1 MIEKITIT
9 NPDDLIIYWWNDVK
23 TLKNKKIF
31 TFKPGINIIVG
42 KNASGKSTLLKLIAR
57 HFHCEQGGISYLTNQ
72 SIHELFG
79 FKEKKKYKGYKITH
93 DGQPVGYYSPDKEI
107 GVHGSAFDDDFMH
120 EGIESLFTRDF
131 SQGQK
136 TIRNI
141 SNITKKL
148 STTNEIKCSMNKDSV
163 NDYWVKK
170 IDNAYELLNRGKT
183 LKLSKKTILLDEPER
198 SLDLENELAFF
209 SILEKIKDKYQII
222 IATHS
227 PYAFF
232 ISDAHYIEITR
243 GYRNSIKKQIKEKIH
258 GG

>member
-9 NPDDLIIYWWNDVK
+9 NPDDIIIEWWKDVK

-72 SIHELFG
+72 SMYELFG
-79 FKEKKKYKGYKITH
+79 FNEEKTYKGYKIIH
-93 DGQPVGYYSPDKEI
+93 DGQPVGYYSPDKTI
-107 GVHGSAFDDDFMH
+107 GLHGSAFDDDFIH
-120 EGIESLFTRDF
+120 EGIESLFTSNA

-136 TIRNI
+136 TIKNI

-148 STTNEIKCSMNKDSV
+148 SSTNEIKCSLSKNSV
-163 NDYWVKK
+163 NDVWVKK
-170 IDNAYELLNRGKT
+170 IDKSYELLNQGKT
-183 LKLSKKTILLDEPER
+183 LKPSQKTILLDEPER

-232 ISDAHYIEITR
+232 LSDAHYIEITR
-243 GYRNSIKKQIKEKIH
+243 GYRNLIKKQIKEKII
-258 GG
+258 

>member
-1 MIEKITIT
+1 MLERLTISD
-9 NPDDLIIYWWNDVK
+9 PDDIIVEWWNDVK

-31 TFKPGINIIVG
+31 TFKPGINIVIG
-42 KNASGKSTLLKLIAR
+42 KNASGKSTLLTFLAR
-57 HFHCEQGGISYLTNQ
+57 HFHCEQGGISYLTNH

-79 FKEKKKYKGYKITH
+79 FNEKKTYKGYKITH

-107 GVHGSAFDDDFMH
+107 GIYGGSFDDDFMH
-120 EGIESLFTRDF
+120 EGIESLFTRQI

-148 STTNEIKCSMNKDSV
+148 SVTNEIKCSMNKNSV
-163 NDYWVKK
+163 NDYWIKK
-170 IDNAYELLNRGKT
+170 IDDAYELFNKGKT
-183 LKLSKKTILLDEPER
+183 LKQSQKTILLDEPER
-198 SLDLENELAFF
+198 SLDLENELLFF
-209 SILEKIKDKYQII
+209 SLLEKIKDKYQII

-227 PYAFF
+227 PFAFF

-243 GYRNSIKKQIKEKIH
+243 GYRNLIKKQIKEKII
-258 GG
+258 

>member
-9 NPDDLIIYWWNDVK
+9 DPNDLIIYWWNDVK

-57 HFHCEQGGISYLTNQ
+57 HFHCEQGGISYLTNP
-72 SIHELFG
+72 SIYEIFG
-79 FKEKKKYKGYKITH
+79 FDEKKIYKGYEITH
-93 DGQPVGYYSPDKEI
+93 DGQPVGYHSPEKEI
-107 GVHGSAFDDDFMH
+107 GIYSGTFDDDFMDD
-120 EGIESLFTRDF
+120 GIKSLLTRQV

-136 TIRNI
+136 TISNI

-148 STTNEIKCSMNKDSV
+148 SATNEIKCSMNKNRV
-163 NDYWVKK
+163 NDLWVKK

-183 LKLSKKTILLDEPER
+183 LKPSQKTLLLDEPER
-198 SLDLENELAFF
+198 SLDLENELGFF

-227 PYAFF
+227 PFAFF

-243 GYRNSIKKQIKEKIH
+243 GYHNLIKKQIKEKIN
-258 GG
+258 G